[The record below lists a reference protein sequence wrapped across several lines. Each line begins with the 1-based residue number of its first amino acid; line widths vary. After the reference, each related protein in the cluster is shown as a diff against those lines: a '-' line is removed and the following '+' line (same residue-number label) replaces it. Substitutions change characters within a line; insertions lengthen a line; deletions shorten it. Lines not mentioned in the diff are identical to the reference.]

1 MSNLSTMKSIAQA
14 RAKFAWECASKYNSL
29 ETDSEEEKKRKK
41 KAKDEYSAVVDKVP
55 TYIKTNGL
63 LNTLAFLY
71 SKKSGSGKQGEV
83 LKNIRQW
90 LTHSEYGL
98 VSLNPNSD
106 EELMKYLTN
115 SYEPPKPE
123 NEQVTAK
130 DLIQCTT
137 EVLALFNWLRRF
149 AKSE

>member
-1 MSNLSTMKSIAQA
+1 MANELSTMKSIAQA
-14 RAKFAWECASKYNSL
+14 RAKFAWECANVNKNGDYESL
-29 ETDSEEEKKRKK
+29 VGKI
-41 KAKDEYSAVVDKVP
+41 P

-71 SKKSGSGKQGEV
+71 SGSKDKNDNVTAKGKV
-83 LKNIRQW
+83 LKNIREW

-98 VSLNPNSD
+98 ISQSINND
-106 EELMKYLTN
+106 ELLMKHLTN
-115 SYEPPKPE
+115 SYNPPKPE

>member
-1 MSNLSTMKSIAQA
+1 MANELSTMKSIAQA
-14 RAKFAWECASKYNSL
+14 RAKFAWECANGKDKEYGSLVSKIP
-29 ETDSEEEKKRKK
+29 
-41 KAKDEYSAVVDKVP
+41 A
-55 TYIKTNGL
+55 YIKTNGL

-71 SKKSGSGKQGEV
+71 SKRKNKEGRITREGEV
-83 LKNIRQW
+83 FQNIRQW

-98 VSLNPNSD
+98 LSLNPNSD

-115 SYEPPKPE
+115 SYKPPKPE

>member
-14 RAKFAWECASKYNSL
+14 RAKFAWECAIKQDKEYGSL
-29 ETDSEEEKKRKK
+29 VNKIP
-41 KAKDEYSAVVDKVP
+41 A
-55 TYIKTNGL
+55 YIKTNGL

-71 SKKSGSGKQGEV
+71 SKSKSDNREEKLLKQIC
-83 LKNIRQW
+83 NW
-90 LTHSEYGL
+90 LTGQNLPSGVTAFPIIESSKLTTGKNDQEK
-98 VSLNPNSD
+98 VLNY
-106 EELMKYLTN
+106 LMT
-115 SYEPPKPE
+115 
-123 NEQVTAK
+123 TDAK